1 MGMDKNFITL
11 SMKISETDDR
21 IKSGMGKLYTP
32 NDLRE
37 FITTYHP
44 TEKKFI
50 AMPYKLFSIVVISTL
65 ASKLPLEC
73 EFDVAYINIECFL
86 RGGV

>member
-1 MGMDKNFITL
+1 MGMDKNVITL
-11 SMKISETDDR
+11 SVKVSETDDR

-37 FITTYHP
+37 FITTCPP

-50 AMPYKLFSIVVISTL
+50 ASRYKLFSIVVVYTL
-65 ASKLPLEC
+65 ASKLPLEY
-73 EFDVAYINIECFL
+73 EFDGAYINIESFL

>member
-1 MGMDKNFITL
+1 MGMDKNVITI
-11 SMKISETDDR
+11 SVKISETDDR

-32 NDLRE
+32 KDLRE
-37 FITTYHP
+37 FITTYHL

-50 AMPYKLFSIVVISTL
+50 AMQYKLFPIVVVSTL

-73 EFDVAYINIECFL
+73 EFDGAYMDIESFL
-86 RGGV
+86 RCGV